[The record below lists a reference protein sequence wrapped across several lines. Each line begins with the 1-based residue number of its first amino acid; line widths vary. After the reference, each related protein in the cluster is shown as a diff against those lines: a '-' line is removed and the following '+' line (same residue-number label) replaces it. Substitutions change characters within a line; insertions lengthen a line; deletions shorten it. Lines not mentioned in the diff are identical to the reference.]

1 MRIFWWNIK
10 WEMRNKKKLKKP
22 CPAHTFNWL
31 IHVLYVCIY
40 YIYDVTSWEQRMQ
53 MQQAVASSNFATFFF
68 KMLFFH
74 LYYWSTRI
82 PYDSNT
88 LIKVGKKGSI
98 GSGLSAADLER
109 IIARSIFW
117 TAIQTDWTKH
127 CHKRWNCPK
136 KWGKRARIWA
146 QQSQLE
152 RRPIP
157 LPSLLSAK
165 VCLQENNKF
174 Q

>member
-1 MRIFWWNIK
+1 MRTFWWNIK
-10 WEMRNKKKLKKP
+10 WEMRNKKKIKKALP
-22 CPAHTFNWL
+22 CSHLQLIDTCIICLYILYIWCNIMRAAHA
-31 IHVLYVCIY
+31 
-40 YIYDVTSWEQRMQ
+40 DA
-53 MQQAVASSNFATFFF
+53 AVASSNFATFFF